1 MSDRLHILVSAV
13 IRESEDGSPVDS
25 TEFLERREEMETT
38 PETKKG
44 KMQLKDYV
52 RWFFVG
58 AFGLI
63 LLFTVI
69 MAVYRKYG
77 G

>member
-1 MSDRLHILVSAV
+1 MENARRGNGTSSK
-13 IRESEDGSPVDS
+13 DS
-25 TEFLERREEMETT
+25 LQERRRGVETKNETT
-38 PETKKG
+38 KS
-44 KMQLKDYV
+44 KMGIKDYV

>member
-1 MSDRLHILVSAV
+1 M
-13 IRESEDGSPVDS
+13 ESK
-25 TEFLERREEMETT
+25 LES
-38 PETKKG
+38 KKG

-63 LLFTVI
+63 ILFTVI
-69 MAVYRKYG
+69 MAAYRKFG

>member
-1 MSDRLHILVSAV
+1 
-13 IRESEDGSPVDS
+13 
-25 TEFLERREEMETT
+25 METK

-52 RWFFVG
+52 RWFLVG
-58 AFGLI
+58 VFGLLI
-63 LLFTVI
+63 LFTVI

>member
-1 MSDRLHILVSAV
+1 LHISVSGGEG
-13 IRESEDGSPVDS
+13 RSEGASPVDLK
-25 TEFLERREEMETT
+25 EFQERREEMETK
-38 PETKKG
+38 PETTKG

-58 AFGLI
+58 AFGLLI
-63 LLFTVI
+63 LLTVI

>member
-1 MSDRLHILVSAV
+1 
-13 IRESEDGSPVDS
+13 
-25 TEFLERREEMETT
+25 METK
-38 PETKKG
+38 PEETKKG

-58 AFGLI
+58 AFGLL
-63 LLFTVI
+63 LLFKII
-69 MAVYRKYG
+69 MAVYRKFG

>member
-1 MSDRLHILVSAV
+1 
-13 IRESEDGSPVDS
+13 
-25 TEFLERREEMETT
+25 METT
-38 PETKKG
+38 PEETKMG
-44 KMQLKDYV
+44 KMQLKDYL

-69 MAVYRKYG
+69 MAVYRKFG

>member
-1 MSDRLHILVSAV
+1 MGIEEWSS
-13 IRESEDGSPVDS
+13 VDS
-25 TEFLERREEMETT
+25 NPPISRIGVLGKEKEMETK

-52 RWFFVG
+52 RWFFVTV
-58 AFGLI
+58 FGLLI
-63 LLFTVI
+63 LFTVI
-69 MAVYRKYG
+69 MAVYRKFG

>member
-1 MSDRLHILVSAV
+1 VIVCIVRSPAV
-13 IRESEDGSPVDS
+13 IGESEDGSPVDS
-25 TEFLERREEMETT
+25 TEFQERREEMEAKKEDT
-38 PETKKG
+38 EGKG
-44 KMQLKDYV
+44 KLASYV

-63 LLFTVI
+63 ILFTVI
-69 MAVYRKYG
+69 MAAYRKFG

>member
-1 MSDRLHILVSAV
+1 MEATS
-13 IRESEDGSPVDS
+13 ES
-25 TEFLERREEMETT
+25 
-38 PETKKG
+38 KKG
-44 KMQLKDYV
+44 KMGIKDYL

-63 LLFTVI
+63 ILFTVI
-69 MAVYRKYG
+69 MAAYRKFG

>member
-1 MSDRLHILVSAV
+1 
-13 IRESEDGSPVDS
+13 
-25 TEFLERREEMETT
+25 METK

-58 AFGLI
+58 VFGLLI
-63 LLFTVI
+63 LFTVI